1 MRRDEKFITLICLGS
16 AVMTAIIFSF
26 VLFDLWRM
34 KLFLAIVILGI
45 AGLFVGWMRLLRD

>member
-34 KLFLAIVILGI
+34 KLFLAIAILGI
-45 AGLFVGWMRLLRD
+45 AGLIVGWKRLLRD